1 MKKNADTENL
11 SVIYMPIRVVS
22 SGRGVKIAKPLPV
35 MKKSEELVGKGK
47 TKIRELVL
55 KEDLP
60 KKYISFR

>member
-1 MKKNADTENL
+1 
-11 SVIYMPIRVVS
+11 MPIRVVS